1 MANYTTNRHRRS
13 AVRNPSML
21 AHELRWSMSTGRAVR
36 VTDTTG
42 KVRAKRV
49 LSLLRDPQREAV
61 VNRAAGRGETRHM
74 STLVATFEGGEEL
87 AVDGVARVQLPL
99 DGTTAAF
106 GE

>member
-1 MANYTTNRHRRS
+1 MAQWTTNRRRGT
-13 AVRNPSML
+13 APRNPSII

-42 KVRAKRV
+42 RVRTKRV
-49 LSLLRDPQREAV
+49 ESLLRDPIREA
-61 VNRAAGRGETRHM
+61 RLTKLRGDEGRQM
-74 STLVATFEGGEEL
+74 STLIATFEGGEEL
-87 AVDGVARVQLPL
+87 AVDGVTRVQLPL